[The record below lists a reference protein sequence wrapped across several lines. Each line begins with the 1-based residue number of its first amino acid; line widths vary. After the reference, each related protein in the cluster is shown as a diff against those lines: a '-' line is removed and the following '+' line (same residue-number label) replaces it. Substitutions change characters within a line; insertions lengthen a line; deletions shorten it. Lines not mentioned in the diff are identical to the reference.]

1 MIHSIANNNE
11 NDAIILNLYVREKSR
26 KNKSLLND
34 ANIVTMIDESVEK
47 NINLEISE
55 VKSQENYMETYEK
68 LFQDLQKNKVNRSW
82 NNKSLTFT
90 HKLKHEVFLQFL
102 NDINNEKNKYENR
115 CLVNEELLEKEYVFD
130 QYHPVSVNNV
140 LKTNVNDIFKTL
152 YKNAIKENVFPL
164 GDRQSN
170 RYKSHNESAARVL
183 HYEIL
188 PLIEKITNKKLEPTY
203 TYTSFYVEGADL
215 PSHTDRPECQFTV
228 SFVVD
233 KPDGANW
240 NIYVDPKNQPVKNKG
255 RCKSLSEKEDCI
267 SVDCDANGLM
277 IFCGED
283 HAHFR
288 EKLTHEYYNI
298 LLLHYREC

>member
-1 MIHSIANNNE
+1 MEKGYKYCTKTGQRIFTVVVFLHDNINYTFDNLKYSYVSKKGSILLYNNIQDNCNDRNSDMIHSIANNNE

-90 HKLKHEVFLQFL
+90 HKLKHEIFLQFL

-140 LKTNVNDIFKTL
+140 LKTNVNDIFKAL

-170 RYKSHNESAARVL
+170 RYKS
-183 HYEIL
+183 
-188 PLIEKITNKKLEPTY
+188 
-203 TYTSFYVEGADL
+203 
-215 PSHTDRPECQFTV
+215 Q
-228 SFVVD
+228 
-233 KPDGANW
+233 
-240 NIYVDPKNQPVKNKG
+240 
-255 RCKSLSEKEDCI
+255 
-267 SVDCDANGLM
+267 
-277 IFCGED
+277 
-283 HAHFR
+283 
-288 EKLTHEYYNI
+288 
-298 LLLHYREC
+298 